1 MAFIFSETEG
11 TASAINSSP
20 TQSTI
25 MEPSNITS
33 GLPEDYVTHPFTSLS
48 KLSIE
53 AERVLERLNQNDDAG
68 NQYILVLNL
77 PRAIRSQLVENK
89 NVLHGINFRLMFE
102 RTTALIKV
110 VPSEPH
116 ETATSRLRD
125 HITASAVLAGTSM
138 DDILWSGKTTHRPS
152 VAADKGKQAHDCFI
166 PPTRQ
171 PRGNQPQGW
180 PSLVIE
186 TGVSESLTR
195 LRHDARWWFENCEGA
210 VRTVI
215 LLSIKRIQ
223 KTILLEKW
231 QLSPPGQSV
240 TPQQAL
246 RIQQMAIPPM
256 PPLGLQ
262 QAANQYPFIAQTA
275 TITTANATGSL
286 PIHLQYQ
293 ALFDRAPGPGQ
304 PDIRLDAA
312 ALMRLAVSLP

>member
-1 MAFIFSETEG
+1 MG
-11 TASAINSSP
+11 
-20 TQSTI
+20 
-25 MEPSNITS
+25 PSHITS

-48 KLSIE
+48 RLGIE
-53 AERVLERLNQNDDAG
+53 AERVLERLNRNDDAG

-89 NVLHGINFRLMFE
+89 NVLQGIDFRLMFE

-125 HITASAVLAGTSM
+125 HITVSAVLAGASM
-138 DDILWSGKTTHRPS
+138 DDILWGANKTHRPS
-152 VAADKGKQAHDCFI
+152 MAANKGKEADDCFI
-166 PPTRQ
+166 PPTRHAT
-171 PRGNQPQGW
+171 RNQPTGW

-186 TGVSESLTR
+186 AGVSESLTR
-195 LRHDARWWFENCEGA
+195 LRYDARWWFENSEGA

-215 LLSIKRIQ
+215 LLSIKRRQ
-223 KTILLEKW
+223 RTILLEKW

-240 TPQQAL
+240 TTQQAL
-246 RIQQMAIPPM
+246 RIQQMTIPPM

-275 TITTANATGSL
+275 TITTTNATGSL
-286 PIHLQYQ
+286 PIHLHYQ

-312 ALMRLAVSLP
+312 ALMRLAVSFP